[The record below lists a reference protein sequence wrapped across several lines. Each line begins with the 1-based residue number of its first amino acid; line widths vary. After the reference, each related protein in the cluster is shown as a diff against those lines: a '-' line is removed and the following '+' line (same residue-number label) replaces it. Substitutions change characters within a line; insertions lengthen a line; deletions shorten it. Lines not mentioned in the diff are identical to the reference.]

1 MDFAAYDFG
10 ASGDNGKGDHSS
22 QNQQHAMDGSV
33 DFFSFA
39 DVPADYHGND
49 PTTMSMDYSQDLGS
63 SFAMTQFGNHDAP
76 QLQDNMMLQGH
87 GHVGNSAQ
95 YDMSPAHTP
104 LNRPHGMGSI
114 FGEDEVLYEYWC
126 TSSYSLCHPNRIFS
140 VLCFPLRLGHHHRH
154 INNITR
160 LNRAFHHS
168 HHQRCIHN
176 KGWRTYYN
184 RDWL

>member
-1 MDFAAYDFG
+1 MSLSKVDFRFQIITTHINHFFSLRAPFTALPVLFSMDFAAYDFG

-49 PTTMSMDYSQDLGS
+49 PTTMNMDYSQDLGS
-63 SFAMTQFGNHDAP
+63 SFAMTQFGNHDAQ

-114 FGEDEVLYEYWC
+114 FGEDEVLYK
-126 TSSYSLCHPNRIFS
+126 L
-140 VLCFPLRLGHHHRH
+140 
-154 INNITR
+154 
-160 LNRAFHHS
+160 
-168 HHQRCIHN
+168 
-176 KGWRTYYN
+176 K
-184 RDWL
+184 